1 MASLE
6 NVAEGFVAGRSSQL
20 GHSKTQEPGVTANK
34 NSARSS
40 SSQTFEEVFLSH
52 YARIVGILRR
62 IVGDQARAEDL
73 ANEVFLKLHQHPAQT
88 PESSV
93 GGWLYRT
100 ATNLGIDSLRAT
112 ARRSHFE
119 QDAARQETFTASGN
133 ESGLD
138 AALRHEREQHVRTVL
153 ADLKP
158 AQAQLLLLR
167 ATGYSYKELASALE
181 LETGSIGTLLIR
193 AEAAFEQRY
202 LELFGPEEDL

>member
-1 MASLE
+1 MASIG
-6 NVAEGFVAGRSSQL
+6 NVADGFVAHTPSNPGK
-20 GHSKTQEPGVTANK
+20 SKTWDPRVKEDAAPTS
-34 NSARSS
+34 NSSR
-40 SSQTFEEVFLSH
+40 QTFDQLFLAH
-52 YARIVGILRR
+52 YSRIVGILRR
-62 IVGDQARAEDL
+62 IVGDHARAEDL
-73 ANEVFLKLHQHPAQT
+73 ANEVFLRLYQQPAHT
-88 PESSV
+88 PPSNV

-112 ARRSHFE
+112 ARRNNFE
-119 QDAARQETFTASGN
+119 QDAARQETSTASAT

-138 AALRHEREQHVRTVL
+138 AALRTERQQHVRTVL

-181 LETGSIGTLLIR
+181 LKASSIGTLLIR